1 MSTITVQTSSRRL
14 LSKKLILILKHF
26 RIQLRIRRHIKRKFT
41 EISRSRN
48 FVSRKCSFSR
58 KYWYS
63 KHFRENV
70 NENFRS
76 RNKFYFTKIWYFCKK
91 YIFQIYSCLGSLF
104 QVTYKPT
111 SPRRPVLIR
120 LSCPGCH
127 PVPAALP
134 GPRLSSRSCP
144 AQATL
149 ATAFLTPLSY
159 LGSPV
164 ISVLSILTCPGCQL
178 G

>member
-1 MSTITVQTSSRRL
+1 MSTISVQTSSRRL

-26 RIQLRIRRHIKRKFT
+26 RIQLQIRRHIKRKFT

-76 RNKFYFTKIWYFCKK
+76 RNKIFFRKNLVFFAKKTFSK
-91 YIFQIYSCLGSLF
+91 YIHVLAVFFRLPISRLVQPTCLHAVLSQLSGL
-104 QVTYKPT
+104 
-111 SPRRPVLIR
+111 RCPVPDVLSKM
-120 LSCPGCH
+120 SCPRC
-127 PVPAALP
+127 PV
-134 GPRLSSRSCP
+134 
-144 AQATL
+144 QD
-149 ATAFLTPLSY
+149 
-159 LGSPV
+159 
-164 ISVLSILTCPGCQL
+164 VLS
-178 G
+178 